1 MKTLKIT
8 KRDVTEKK
16 SAVNEI
22 VSCDGVH
29 QVKDGI
35 IFSALFPK
43 ACTVQIAGEFN
54 NWQPEQTPMR
64 KVSEDGTWE
73 TKLPLT
79 PGTYRYR
86 LVVDGQWQQDPFNE
100 KTEPNPYGE
109 LNSVLQVN

>member
-8 KRDVTEKK
+8 KRDVTKK
-16 SAVNEI
+16 KAAVNEI
-22 VSCDGVH
+22 VSCYSVH

-35 IFSALFPK
+35 IFSALYPK
-43 ACTVQIAGEFN
+43 AGTVQVAGNFN
-54 NWQPEQTPMR
+54 NWQPKLAPM
-64 KVSEDGTWE
+64 KKIDENGTWQV
-73 TKLPLT
+73 KLSLA
-79 PGTYRYR
+79 PGTYCYR